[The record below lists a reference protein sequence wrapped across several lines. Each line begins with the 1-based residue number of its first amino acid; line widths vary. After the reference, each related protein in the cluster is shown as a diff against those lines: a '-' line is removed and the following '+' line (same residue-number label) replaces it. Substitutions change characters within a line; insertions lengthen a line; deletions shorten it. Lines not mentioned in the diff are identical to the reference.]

1 VATYMRP
8 AHQRKLK
15 IRYATLFGV
24 AGVATVAGA
33 VYVQSQPADLA
44 VWATLAAVFVYL
56 EFRAVPVNDRLS
68 VSSSAAVAIA
78 AAIAVGREHAVAA
91 VAVMVA
97 LSPLQPADFR
107 ERRWFQPIAN
117 FGMLT
122 LSMALGAV
130 ILTPF
135 LPREGEAG
143 NIVLIM
149 VGSVLAASVSG
160 ILNVALV
167 RFTVE
172 HVFDIRQVKAWS
184 NLAQILL
191 GYVGLGLMGGFLGVA
206 YLRYSA
212 GRPSL
217 NLMLVLMVVTFLL
230 SHRVFASLSA
240 AREARESTLA
250 GFVKALEAKDLYTRG
265 HTERVAEF
273 AGMLARELGLNGDAQ
288 ERVRH
293 AALIHD
299 VGKLAVPR
307 ELLKKKGRLTTEET
321 QQMRAHVHLIDE
333 LLGEVDWLRPIVSIA
348 ADHHVNFDGSG
359 YHGSSTAPGTH
370 PVIESRVLAIADAFD
385 AMTSTRSYRV
395 AMSQDYAFSELR
407 RYAGAQFD
415 PEMVEAFIRVIE
427 RSGVVYGSPAG
438 YSEAEAR
445 RKAEATRFSVDH

>member
-1 VATYMRP
+1 MATYMRP

-24 AGVATVAGA
+24 LGVAIVAAA
-33 VYVQSQPADLA
+33 VFFQSRPPDLP
-44 VWATLAAVFVYL
+44 VWATLAVVFIYL
-56 EFRAVPVNDRLS
+56 EFRAVPINDRLT
-68 VSSSAAVAIA
+68 VTSSAAVAIA
-78 AAIAVGREHAVAA
+78 VAIAVGREHAV
-91 VAVMVA
+91 VAVVMMVA
-97 LSPLQPADFR
+97 LSPLQISDFQD
-107 ERRWFQPIAN
+107 RRWFQPIAN
-117 FGMLT
+117 FGVIAI
-122 LSMALGAV
+122 SMALSALV
-130 ILTPF
+130 LTLF
-135 LPREGEAG
+135 LPHDGEPG
-143 NIVLIM
+143 NVGLIM
-149 VGSVLAASVSG
+149 AGSVLAASVGG

-184 NLAQILL
+184 NLPQILA

-206 YLRYSA
+206 YVRYSV

-217 NLMLVLMVVTFLL
+217 NLMLALLVVTFLL

-273 AGMLARELGLNGDAQ
+273 AGMLARELGLSGDTQ
-288 ERVRH
+288 ERIRH

-307 ELLKKKGRLTTEET
+307 ELLKKKGRLTGEESR
-321 QQMRAHVHLIDE
+321 QMRAHVHLIDE

-348 ADHHVNFDGSG
+348 SDHHVNFDGTG
-359 YHGSSTAPGTH
+359 YHGPSSSPGAH
-370 PVIESRVLAIADAFD
+370 PAVESRVLAIADAFD
-385 AMTSTRSYRV
+385 AMTSTRSYRI
-395 AMSQDYAFSELR
+395 AMSQEYAFSELR
-407 RYAGAQFD
+407 AHAGSQFD
-415 PEMVEAFIRVIE
+415 PEMVEAFIRLIE

-445 RKAEATRFSVDH
+445 RQAEVARFNVDH